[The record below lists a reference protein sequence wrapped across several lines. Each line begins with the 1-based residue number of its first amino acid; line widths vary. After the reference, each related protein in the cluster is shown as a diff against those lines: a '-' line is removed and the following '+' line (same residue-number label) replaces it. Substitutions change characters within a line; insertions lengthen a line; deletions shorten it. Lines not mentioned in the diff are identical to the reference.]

1 MISVVVNY
9 SCIHNYHFKYHLC
22 IQVTLAGTDFAAKYT
37 GLQNSLSAQL
47 SLVKLI
53 LHRSTI
59 KAVIE
64 YFNTLEPVLN
74 RC

>member
-1 MISVVVNY
+1 MGKGRQFWNHNFVWVSASIIS
-9 SCIHNYHFKYHLC
+9 

-37 GLQNSLSAQL
+37 GLQNSVSAQL
-47 SLVKLI
+47 SLVKLT

-59 KAVIE
+59 KTIIE

-74 RC
+74 RY